1 MDALQ
6 AVVATATTGKSLKRR
21 NMLWLVAVG
30 IVDVIALLVLVF
42 HRPLADF
49 SADKI
54 AVLRSSLTVLLPV
67 PILFLSYSLSHTQKA
82 IIVFWRLRNPMPG
95 SRAFS
100 VHAPA
105 DSRIDLVA
113 LKTNVGAFPDDEHAQ
128 NAMWYRLYK
137 LVEND
142 TAVLESH
149 QNYLMFRDIAAM
161 SILLAPLA
169 PVVLF
174 VLGSAIATMV
184 WSGVF
189 FIAQYL
195 IAAIAAKNNGIRFV
209 QNVLAIHAT
218 KKVASAKRASPRKK
232 AEGDA

>member
-6 AVVATATTGKSLKRR
+6 AVAATATTGKSLKRR

-42 HRPLADF
+42 HRPVADF
-49 SADKI
+49 SADKMV
-54 AVLRSSLTVLLPV
+54 VLRSSLTVLLPV

-82 IIVFWRLRNPMPG
+82 IIVFWRFRNPMPG

-113 LKTNVGAFPDDEHAQ
+113 LKTNVGAFPDDERAQ

-149 QNYLMFRDIAAM
+149 QNYLMFRDIASM
-161 SILLAPLA
+161 SAD
-169 PVVLF
+169 F
-174 VLGSAIATMV
+174 
-184 WSGVF
+184 
-189 FIAQYL
+189 
-195 IAAIAAKNNGIRFV
+195 
-209 QNVLAIHAT
+209 
-218 KKVASAKRASPRKK
+218 
-232 AEGDA
+232 GDGDQSFRRT

>member
-6 AVVATATTGKSLKRR
+6 TVAATATAGKSLKRR
-21 NMLWLVAVG
+21 NMMWLVAVG

-42 HRPLADF
+42 HRPVEDF
-49 SADKI
+49 SADKM

-67 PILFLSYSLSHTQKA
+67 PILFLSYLLSHTQKA
-82 IIVFWRLRNPMPG
+82 TLVFWRLRNPMPG

-100 VHAPA
+100 VHALA

-113 LKTNVGAFPDDEHAQ
+113 LKTNVGAFPDDERAQ

-161 SILLAPLA
+161 SILLAPLV
-169 PVVLF
+169 PIVLF
-174 VLGSAIATMV
+174 VLGSATATMA

-195 IAAIAAKNNGIRFV
+195 IAAVAAKNNGIRFV
-209 QNVLAIHAT
+209 QNVLALHAT
-218 KKVASAKRASPRKK
+218 RKVASGKRGAPRKK
-232 AEGDA
+232 TEGDA